1 MNEDFKKYEKWE
13 SSQTNDYMKTSTAGD
28 AVIFTLF
35 FLTIITALV
44 AFI

>member
-13 SSQTNDYMKTSTAGD
+13 ASESKYLTETAGD

-35 FLTIITALV
+35 FLAVITVLV